1 MRIMSAV
8 HPTANQKRVL
18 AKIAAAPTP
27 TVAGEEISK
36 DANLVAARNMLMKL
50 GVITFDNREAALTDR
65 GTQIATEENIIGP
78 DGQLTQAGQQLA
90 YTNAANKP
98 DNDQTTAPQTQQQ
111 SPAPAPGGA
120 PAAPAA
126 DPGLS
131 LEGYTLLKELFS
143 RHNV

>member
-50 GVITFDNREAALTDR
+50 GVITFDDHEAALTDS

-78 DGQLTQAGQQLA
+78 DGQLTQAGKQLA

-98 DNDQTTAPQTQQQ
+98 DSDQTAAPVGQ
-111 SPAPAPGGA
+111 PAPGGTPA
-120 PAAPAA
+120 PTAAPPA

-131 LEGYTLLKELFS
+131 LEGYSLLKELFC
-143 RHNV
+143 RYDV